1 MFAWPLCCWFTVY
14 KTCMFF
20 KYLLP
25 YIISGPYIKW
35 H

>member
-1 MFAWPLCCWFTVY
+1 MFYKKIIFTEVAY
-14 KTCMFF
+14 SSRA
-20 KYLLP
+20 LLP